1 MQNNTQNNT
10 ISMTEKELMNDLL
23 MSEKHGSESYTSG
36 VTESSCPNLRKVLTQ
51 CEQNIFTSQEN
62 VFNAMNT
69 RGWYKIKKSD
79 SQEVQQVKDTF
90 NQMKNELS

>member
-1 MQNNTQNNT
+1 M
-10 ISMTEKELMNDLL
+10 EELMNDLI

-36 VTESSCPNLRKVLTQ
+36 VTESSCSNLRKVLTQ
-51 CEQNIFTSQEN
+51 CEQNILKSQED

-69 RGWYKIKKSD
+69 RGWYNTKKSD
-79 SQEVQQVKDTF
+79 SQEVQQAKDTF